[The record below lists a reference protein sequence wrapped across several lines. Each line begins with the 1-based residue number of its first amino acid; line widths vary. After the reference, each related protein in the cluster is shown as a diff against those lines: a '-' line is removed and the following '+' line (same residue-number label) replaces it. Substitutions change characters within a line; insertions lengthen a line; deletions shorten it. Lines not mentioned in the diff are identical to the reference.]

1 MTVDLP
7 TSWLDA
13 SNVREVPDNQEV
25 FTSDTSNSS
34 VIFEIL
40 QAVTEVQIEA
50 VGLKSAED
58 QTGLTALKDHINDV
72 VDDVDAFHS
81 LGIEMVDLPEGL
93 ASCSARVAVENKRKR
108 GDVNGSSTKAMDQIL
123 IFTLIRLPERG
134 TDILIYSAIKEDEE
148 PEHNQ
153 QAQEVTA
160 MHRAILSSFKIVDYS
175 VFGEPED

>member
-40 QAVTEVQIEA
+40 QAVTEAQIEA
-50 VGLKSAED
+50 AGLKSSDD
-58 QTGLTALKDHINDV
+58 QPGLAALEYHINDV
-72 VDDVDAFHS
+72 VDEVDSFHS
-81 LGIEMVDLPEGL
+81 LGVEMAGLPAGL
-93 ASCSARVAVENKRKR
+93 GSCSARVTVENKRKR

-123 IFTLIRLPERG
+123 IFTLIRLPEKG
-134 TDILIYSAIKEDEE
+134 TDILIYIVIKEDKE
-148 PEHNQ
+148 PEHSQ
-153 QAQEVTA
+153 QREEVTV
-160 MHRAILSSFKIVDYS
+160 MNHAILNSFKIVDDS
-175 VFGEPED
+175 LFGEAEG